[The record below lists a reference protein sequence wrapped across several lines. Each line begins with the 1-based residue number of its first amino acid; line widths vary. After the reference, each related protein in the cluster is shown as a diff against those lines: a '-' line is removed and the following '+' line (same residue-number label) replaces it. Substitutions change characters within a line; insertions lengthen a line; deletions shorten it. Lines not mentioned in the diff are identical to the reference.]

1 MTMPDVIIYGASAST
16 YVRTARLTAAEKGVS
31 YALEPVDFAAEAY
44 AALHPFRKMPA
55 MRHGDF
61 VLYETGAI
69 ARYIDAAFPGPAL
82 QPKDLQARARMDQWI
97 SAASDYCYQA
107 MIREIV
113 IQRVLVPLRG
123 GKPDEAMIKA
133 AWPKAE
139 YQLGVMEQTLA
150 ASPYFAGDALSLAD
164 LFPLPIL
171 FYVKLQP
178 EGAPLLAR
186 HKALSAWFERMAA
199 RPSFGATMPE
209 LPKAA

>member
-1 MTMPDVIIYGASAST
+1 MADITIYGASAST
-16 YVRTARLTAAEKGVS
+16 YVRTARLAATEKGVS
-31 YALEPVDFAAEAY
+31 YTLEPSDLGSEAH
-44 AALHPFRKMPA
+44 AKLHPFRKMPA

-69 ARYIDAAFPGPAL
+69 TRYIDAAFPGPAL
-82 QPKDLQARARMDQWI
+82 QPTDLKARARMDQWV

-113 IQRVLVPLRG
+113 IQRVLVPMRG

-133 AWPKAE
+133 AWPKTD
-139 YQLGVMEQTLA
+139 YQLDVMEKTLA
-150 ASPYFAGDALSLAD
+150 ASPYFAGNAFSLAD
-164 LFPLPIL
+164 LFMLPIL
-171 FYVKLQP
+171 FYVKMQP
-178 EGAPLLAR
+178 EGGSLFAK
-186 HKALSAWFERMAA
+186 HKAIAAWFERMAA